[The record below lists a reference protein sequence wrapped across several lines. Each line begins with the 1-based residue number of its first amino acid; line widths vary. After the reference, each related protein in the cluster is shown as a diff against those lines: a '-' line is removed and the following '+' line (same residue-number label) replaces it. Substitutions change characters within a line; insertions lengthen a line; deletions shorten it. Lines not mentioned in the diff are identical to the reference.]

1 VHTLFVCLSFYLL
14 VFELA
19 LAEELNLR
27 LSSLQNVVVIGDR
40 LSTGFGFATPWSEHF
55 TETFGVALVNAA
67 AKNKE
72 TLCGAK
78 LMSGVLEKE
87 KPSHVIIMGTLPPIH
102 GHPWMDQQAQ
112 MISDC
117 VPFLTGA
124 QVADIRARFGQ
135 DSSLYADFMHPNQE
149 RISEVFLS
157 LFEEPLKT

>member
-1 VHTLFVCLSFYLL
+1 VRTLLVFLAFYLL
-14 VFELA
+14 AFELA
-19 LAEELNLR
+19 HADELNQR
-27 LSSLQNVVVIGDR
+27 LSCSQKIVVVGDS
-40 LSTGFGFATPWSEHF
+40 LSTGFGFAMPRTEHF
-55 TETFGVALVNAA
+55 T
-67 AKNKE
+67 K
-72 TLCGAK
+72 TLDVK
-78 LMSGVLEKE
+78 LINGVLQQE
-87 KPSHVIIMGTLPPIH
+87 KPSHVILMGTLPPIH